1 MYSPY
6 TYNPATYLAVPI
18 IYVTDKL
25 TGCTHAVGTD
35 PHDMLYVDG
44 HGRVQYMNTQC
55 MTGTEYGECV
65 FAVDTMGHDR
75 LSKRFPEI
83 ETDLTDDELYHFEMK
98 NPIDYGQS
106 VLKDR
111 ILTLEQQ
118 KEAAAWN

>member
-35 PHDMLYVDG
+35 PHDRLYIDE
-44 HGRVQYMNTQC
+44 HGRIQYMNIQC

-65 FAVDTMGHDR
+65 FAVDAMGHDR
-75 LSKRFPEI
+75 LSNRFPERNT
-83 ETDLTDDELYHFEMK
+83 ELTDDEIYHIVMENPFE
-98 NPIDYGQS
+98 YGQME
-106 VLKDR
+106 LRDR
-111 ILTLEQQ
+111 ILARDQQ
-118 KEAAAWN
+118 IEL